1 MYQRLAEGEEVR
13 NWVVLQANVFRREFG
28 RNQSGMPLRP
38 RLQSLATVVFGVCLL
53 AMLSPAASAFQL
65 RPVQP
70 PNRPQATLDSLADQL
85 AAAIVDVK
93 ENPVIVF
100 DFAGPDEL
108 TIALEKSL
116 ADDFSAAMARMNK
129 VIVILDRT
137 RIVEGLQ
144 KKNFSSADLQDPR
157 NAEEVAKVLKAKSS
171 VWGSITLGQH
181 DFELLVEAFRVPDG
195 KKIAGFKATL
205 PLTDQ
210 MNDLAFMHNEK
221 NLGSGFSRAG
231 RDGITYP
238 SCSYCPAAQYS
249 QLAVHHYLEGTV
261 LLSVTVNADGRA
273 DDVVVLRAL
282 PYGLTEKAVET
293 VKSWRFKPAQT
304 SDGTPVAVRQTVE
317 TTFHLY

>member
-1 MYQRLAEGEEVR
+1 MILLARDFGGGFAR
-13 NWVVLQANVFRREFG
+13 NG
-28 RNQSGMPLRP
+28 SRP
-38 RLQSLATVVFGVCLL
+38 RSHSRVKSLVAVVFAACLF
-53 AMLSPAASAFQL
+53 SIICPAARALQMH
-65 RPVQP
+65 PVQP
-70 PNRPQATLDSLADQL
+70 PNRRPATLDSLADQL

-108 TIALEKSL
+108 TSASEKSL

-129 VIVILDRT
+129 EIVILDRA
-137 RIVEGLQ
+137 RIPEGLQ
-144 KKNFSSADLQDPR
+144 KKGFGSADLEDPR
-157 NAEEVAKVLKAKSS
+157 NAQEVAKVLKAKSC

-205 PLTDQ
+205 PLMDQ
-210 MNDLAFMHNEK
+210 MKDLAFMHNEK
-221 NLGSGFSRAG
+221 NLGLGLSRAG
-231 RDGITYP
+231 RGGITYP
-238 SCSYCPAAQYS
+238 SCSYCPAAPYS
-249 QLAVHHYLEGTV
+249 HLAVQHHFEGTV
-261 LLSVTVNADGRA
+261 LLSVTVSADGRA

-293 VKSWRFKPAQT
+293 VKSWQFKPAQT
-304 SDGTPVAVRQTVE
+304 SDGTTVAMCQTVE